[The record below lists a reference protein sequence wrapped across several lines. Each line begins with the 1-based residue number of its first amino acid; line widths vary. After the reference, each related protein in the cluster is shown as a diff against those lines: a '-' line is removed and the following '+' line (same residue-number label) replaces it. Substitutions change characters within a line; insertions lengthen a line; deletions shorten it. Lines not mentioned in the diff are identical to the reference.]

1 MCISMEKWPDVFSDL
16 IEHVKD
22 SIKDD
27 SFGNAVLSGV
37 KIENPQSH
45 LYPDPTIPKPEV
57 MK

>member
-1 MCISMEKWPDVFSDL
+1 MEKWQDVFSDL
-16 IEHVKD
+16 IEHAKD
-22 SIKDD
+22 AIKDD
-27 SFGNAVLSGV
+27 AFGNVVLSGI